1 MFLESGQPALTP
13 GWEHGVQ
20 KQGWPA
26 QGRPASPPTACGMC
40 LGHLQTWCELP
51 PLPPHCPLG
60 SSSGLSLCLL
70 HVAPGWRRELRHHPE
85 SSQTN
90 LLAKTAKW
98 SVRQEDLAWLPPEY
112 LCAPWGLSCS
122 HSESPHSTVSGVGAP
137 LLSVA
142 EYILETGV
150 PHSSHPRNLHDNGPC
165 L

>member
-20 KQGWPA
+20 EQGGTA
-26 QGRPASPPTACGMC
+26 QGGPATRSHCMC
-40 LGHLQTWCELP
+40 LGHLQTRCELP

-60 SSSGLSLCLL
+60 SSSGLSFCRLR
-70 HVAPGWRRELRHHPE
+70 VAPGRRRGPRYHPDA
-85 SSQTN
+85 SQTN
-90 LLAKTAKW
+90 PLAKTAKW
-98 SVRQEDLAWLPPEY
+98 SVRQEDLAWLPPGC
-112 LCAPWGLSCS
+112 LCSPWGLSCPHSKSS
-122 HSESPHSTVSGVGAP
+122 HSTLSGVGAP